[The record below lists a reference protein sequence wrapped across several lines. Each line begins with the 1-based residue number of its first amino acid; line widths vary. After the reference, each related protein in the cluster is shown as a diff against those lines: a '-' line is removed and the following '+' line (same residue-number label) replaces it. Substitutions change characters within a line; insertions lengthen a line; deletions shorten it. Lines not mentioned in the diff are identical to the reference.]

1 MQGDP
6 QVIEYLNKAL
16 TNELTA
22 INQYW
27 LHYRVLKN
35 WGIDKLVIAIPE
47 GFEAGAIAAR
57 ARRMNA
63 EVTIF
68 ARAHSDDE
76 VDHLIGLG
84 VDQVVMGEREIAGR
98 LTELLA
104 ASPLRSSS

>member
-1 MQGDP
+1 M
-6 QVIEYLNKAL
+6 VIGNATESHILSEA
-16 TNELTA
+16 
-22 INQYW
+22 
-27 LHYRVLKN
+27 
-35 WGIDKLVIAIPE
+35 GIDEADKLVIAIPE